1 MSDKITKALETVNEL
16 HVETLKKLD
25 DGYLNRLY
33 ACTNDA
39 IKAVELA
46 ADQGRFDTHHESV
59 NWADLGCVEAMLV
72 VNNFGTI
79 YYRVVIE
86 EVSPGANKFCKFI
99 SDYLIEHGFEDVE
112 VSLEW

>member
-1 MSDKITKALETVNEL
+1 MMT
-16 HVETLKKLD
+16 D
-25 DGYLNRLY
+25 DYLNRLY

-46 ADQGRFDTHHESV
+46 ADQGRFDTRHEAV
-59 NWADLGCVEAMLV
+59 NWADLGCVAAERI
-72 VNNFGTI
+72 VNNFGQT
-79 YYRVVIE
+79 YCRVVIE

-99 SDYLIEHGFEDVE
+99 SDYLKEHGFADIE